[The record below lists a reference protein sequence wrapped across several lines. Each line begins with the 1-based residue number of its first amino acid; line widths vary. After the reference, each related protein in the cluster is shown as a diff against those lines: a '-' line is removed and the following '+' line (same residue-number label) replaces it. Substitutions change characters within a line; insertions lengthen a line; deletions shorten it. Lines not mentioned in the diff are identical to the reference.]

1 MSQRELLE
9 SLFHQAVR
17 AIPYDLQPTGL
28 KEGKLEPDRSGS
40 INYARYSEE
49 FTFKVAQLFDMELV
63 ARGVVELFQNHGQ
76 IDIYAF
82 MGIARNGDWEEGNI
96 LADGTALQGAYD
108 LETETWDF
116 WIDLF

>member
-9 SLFHQAVR
+9 GLFNQAVR

-28 KEGKLEPDRSGS
+28 TMGKLEPDRSDS
-40 INYARYSEE
+40 IKYSRYSEE
-49 FTFKVAQLFDMELV
+49 FTFKVAQVFDMELV
-63 ARGVVELFQNHGQ
+63 ARGLVELFRNDGQ
-76 IDIYAF
+76 TNIYAF
-82 MGIARNGDWEEGNI
+82 MGIARNGNWEEGNI